1 MGAFDH
7 IEAGTDVAELL
18 ERRRFEHAK
27 QQTGEA
33 VPAPPLYQGPL
44 AGHHAGDW
52 LLSATVLLI
61 ITDGHSLAWDPAKGP
76 ARQVLLLDLPPC
88 A

>member
-33 VPAPPLYQGPL
+33 VPAPPAVSGT
-44 AGHHAGDW
+44 
-52 LLSATVLLI
+52 TVH
-61 ITDGHSLAWDPAKGP
+61 TGW
-76 ARQVLLLDLPPC
+76 PPC
-88 A
+88 R

>member
-33 VPAPPLYQGPL
+33 VPALRCVRDHRPYWLATMQVIGCCQPL
-44 AGHHAGDW
+44 
-52 LLSATVLLI
+52 
-61 ITDGHSLAWDPAKGP
+61 
-76 ARQVLLLDLPPC
+76 C
-88 A
+88 C